1 MSRPV
6 AGIDYHALRA
16 AVSMEQVLGLLGY
29 RPACRRGQQ
38 LRGSCPIHD
47 PLAAGALRCFSVHLG
62 RHAFRC
68 FHCGAQGNQL
78 DLWQLVHDLPL
89 YEAALLLCREARIT
103 PPLPALSMP
112 QLPKIRNVSS

>member
-1 MSRPV
+1 MSGPV

-16 AVSMEQVLGLLGY
+16 AVSMEQVLELLGY

-47 PLAAGALRCFSVHLG
+47 PLAAGASRCFSVHLG
-62 RHAFRC
+62 RHLFRC

-78 DLWQLVHDLPL
+78 DLWRLVHDLPL
-89 YEAALLLCREARIT
+89 YEAARLLCHEACIT
-103 PPLPALSMP
+103 SPLPTLLAP
-112 QLPKIRNVSS
+112 QQPKIRNVLP